1 MAPRTVGVEEELML
15 VDPAN
20 GALAP
25 VSAGV
30 LQACAAACAETE
42 AGTGTQT
49 GATAGGVGRDRTVV
63 QHELFLEQ
71 VEVATPPCRGS
82 GELEAELRRGRRL
95 VGRAAR
101 STGVAAVAAGSPVL
115 PHVDA
120 TVTPHRR
127 YEEIC
132 GNYGEVARESL
143 VCAMHVHVGVASDE
157 EAVGVIDRIRPWLP
171 VLLALSANSPYWR
184 GLDTGFASWR
194 SQVWGR
200 WPSSGPA
207 DLFGTPHAYHAV
219 AQQVIDAGAALD
231 RGMLYFD
238 ARISVENPTVE
249 IRVADVCTDVADAV
263 LVAALVRALVETTA
277 REWCGGLQPADWRLD
292 QLRIATWRAAKFGV
306 ADRLI
311 HPLEH
316 EAVPVADVLDSLA
329 DYVAIALDESGD
341 TQLVRSGLERVLVT
355 GTGAD
360 HQRAALDAGGGLEAV
375 LADLRER
382 TEASWS

>member
-1 MAPRTVGVEEELML
+1 
-15 VDPAN
+15 
-20 GALAP
+20 
-25 VSAGV
+25 
-30 LQACAAACAETE
+30 
-42 AGTGTQT
+42 
-49 GATAGGVGRDRTVV
+49 
-63 QHELFLEQ
+63 
-71 VEVATPPCRGS
+71 
-82 GELEAELRRGRRL
+82 
-95 VGRAAR
+95 
-101 STGVAAVAAGSPVL
+101 
-115 PHVDA
+115 
-120 TVTPHRR
+120 VTPHRR
-127 YEEIC
+127 YEQIC
-132 GNYGEVARESL
+132 GHYGEVAREAL
-143 VCAMHVHVGVASDE
+143 VCAMHVHVGVEGDE

-194 SQVWGR
+194 SQIWGR

-207 DLFGTPHAYHAV
+207 DLYGAPHAYHAV

-249 IRVADVCTDVADAV
+249 IRVADVCTDVAEAV

-277 REWCGGLQPADWRLD
+277 REWRGGLPPADWRLD
-292 QLRIATWRAAKFGV
+292 QLRIANWRAAKFGV

-316 EAVPVADVLDSLA
+316 EAAPVADVFASLT
-329 DYVAIALDESGD
+329 DYVGVALDESGD
-341 TQLVRSGLERVLVT
+341 TQLVRSGLERVLVN

-360 HQRAALDAGGGLEAV
+360 RQRAALDAGGGLVAV
-375 LADLRER
+375 LDDLRER

>member
-20 GALAP
+20 GALRP
-25 VSAGV
+25 VSAAV
-30 LQACAAACAETE
+30 LQACAERE
-42 AGTGTQT
+42 G
-49 GATAGGVGRDRTVV
+49 RTVV
-63 QHELFLEQ
+63 QHELYLEQ

-82 GELEAELRRGRRL
+82 DELEAELRKGRRL
-95 VGRAAR
+95 VGGAAR
-101 STGVAAVAAGSPVL
+101 STGVAAVAAGTPVL
-115 PHVDA
+115 PHVGA

-127 YEEIC
+127 YQQIC
-132 GNYGEVARESL
+132 RNYGEVAREAL
-143 VCAMHVHVGVASDE
+143 VCAMHVHVEVASEE
-157 EAVGVIDRIRPWLP
+157 EAVGAIDRIRPWLP
-171 VLLALSANSPYWR
+171 VLLALTANSPYWR

-194 SQVWGR
+194 SQIWGR

-207 DLFGTPHAYHAV
+207 DLFGDPHAYHAV
-219 AQQVIDAGAALD
+219 AQRVIDSGAALD

-249 IRVADVCTDVADAV
+249 IRVADVCTDVADAI

-277 REWCGGLQPADWRLD
+277 REWHCGLPPADWRVD
-292 QLRIATWRAAKFGV
+292 ELRVAHWRAAKSGV

-316 EAVPVADVLDSLA
+316 EAAPVAEVLASLA
-329 DYVAIALDESGD
+329 GYVGVALDESGD
-341 TQLVRSGLERVLVT
+341 TQLVRSGLDRILDT
-355 GTGAD
+355 GSGAD
-360 HQRAALDAGGGLEAV
+360 RQRAARDAGGGLVAV
-375 LADLRER
+375 VDDLRER